1 MFISS
6 RFMFSFGGF
15 VQLFRSL
22 FCWHGVDQPF
32 RFFLI
37 ILFSF
42 ILFSFTNITA
52 QSNATF
58 SIVILA
64 ISVITCLFSS
74 RRRVAN
80 TNTALITI
88 YLCNLLFFILGL
100 LTIIMPTIFPLSVLF
115 IPFLLLISLLRF
127 PVLNQHSYTF
137 GYAGDIDLSQYK
149 KNHSTIQ
156 QKNKRI
162 EPVLYGEKNVEL
174 GKQNTNDQYLNDQ
187 RAPSNSVEVNSFNHK
202 ITPYLC
208 QLGQLVHRLIFTK
221 NTSISIRAGFG
232 FIVFILCFLPLL
244 FQSSNSDENTIKDSQ
259 HEPIVTEKESE
270 LTEYVNKVTLP
281 DDFSVMTTN
290 SDGIVLQWD
299 GDETANGYYWQLLNA
314 NGDKTCKEITFNSG
328 APIRAVDVK
337 VINSNVY
344 QARFSP
350 LDTATLISHIAL
362 KGSFTLCGYSFS
374 LKGSQKAL
382 GKIPYYANII
392 EY

>member
-1 MFISS
+1 
-6 RFMFSFGGF
+6 MFSLGGF

-22 FCWHGVDQPF
+22 FCWHGIDQPF

-42 ILFSFTNITA
+42 ISFSFTNITA

-58 SIVILA
+58 CIVILA

-74 RRRVAN
+74 RRRIAN
-80 TNTALITI
+80 TNTALSTI
-88 YLCNLLFFILGL
+88 YLFNLLFFIFGL
-100 LTIIMPTIFPLSVLF
+100 LVVIMPAVFPLSVLF
-115 IPFLLLISLLRF
+115 IPFLLLMSLLRF
-127 PVLNQHSYTF
+127 PILIQHSYTF

-149 KNHSTIQ
+149 KKHSHIQ

-162 EPVLYGEKNVEL
+162 EPILYGKKDVEL
-174 GKQNTNDQYLNDQ
+174 GIQNANEQHLNDQ
-187 RAPSNSVEVNSFNHK
+187 RPPLKSVEVDSFTHK

-208 QLGQLVHRLIFTK
+208 QLGQIVHRVIFTK
-221 NTSISIRAGFG
+221 KTPMPIRAGFG
-232 FIVFILCFLPLL
+232 LIIFILCFLPLL
-244 FQSSNSDENTIKDSQ
+244 FQSSSNDKSPTKISLDEPVVTGLEKDQ
-259 HEPIVTEKESE
+259 G
-270 LTEYVNKVTLP
+270 EYVNQVTLP
-281 DDFSVMTTN
+281 DDFSIMTTN
-290 SDGIVLQWD
+290 TGGIVLQWD

-328 APIRAVDVK
+328 APIRTVDVI
-337 VINSNVY
+337 VVNANVY

-350 LDTATLISHIAL
+350 LDTTTLIRHIAL
-362 KGSFTLCGYSFS
+362 KGRFTLCGYSFS

-382 GKIPYYANII
+382 GKIPYYADLI